1 MKIVRERTA
10 RGGRRTWNSAFL
22 RRRRPITEGS
32 AHVASSVAA
41 SAAVSR
47 CSAANAS
54 SLSSFCFSSEDL
66 AFTLNVLTART
77 PAPVRATGSS
87 TLPSSSTSSPAS
99 LSKSARAPPS
109 SPSPAPRAARRRR
122 ARRTPAALARSAT
135 QRAANGVRRRG
146 RRVGR
151 GLFRLLE
158 LLELLRQRL
167 LLREHGFRLGQ
178 SGGVR
183 LGRQPPRRVPAAA
196 AAGGAGGGGGVPPG
210 GRPSP
215 IAGVW
220 TGAPPRG
227 ATPRRPSAAS
237 PPSPPSTISSA
248 RPRNAA
254 FRRARSR
261 ADAGRPGVSGH
272 ESPRPS
278 RAIAVASA
286 ARADSTHAT
295 PFSAAHPKC
304 ALEARW
310 ERPTHSS
317 ARLQNFFSR
326 RLVSFDS
333 ASRHASHRKSV

>member
-99 LSKSARAPPS
+99 LSKSARGA
-109 SPSPAPRAARRRR
+109 AVVAVADAARRSAPARGGRR
-122 ARRTPAALARSAT
+122 SSRALRHL

-178 SGGVR
+178 RGGVR
-183 LGRQPPRRVPAAA
+183 QFVASRR
-196 AAGGAGGGGGVPPG
+196 GGSRRRRRRGAGGGRGVPPG